1 MDGPITNRTKQVPAI
16 RMVNEAHLIA
26 LAVEV
31 STGVL
36 VDIGESGLSVTP
48 IYDGC
53 PVAPAVRF
61 EPCGG
66 ADVTKF
72 LDYMLLSRT
81 NEQFNQM
88 VRCRGVQQ
96 EFFFRLCLLALCLVF
111 FFFCSKNRQQA
122 PSASGPGPSTYA

>member
-1 MDGPITNRTKQVPAI
+1 
-16 RMVNEAHLIA
+16 MVNEAHLIA

-96 EFFFRLCLLALCLVF
+96 EFFFFVCVCWRFALSF
-111 FFFCSKNRQQA
+111 FFAPRTDSKLRLPA
-122 PSASGPGPSTYA
+122 GRASTYA